1 MSRDIPRRCV
11 VVLVEHTT
19 IKENTMDARLDIM
32 TNDTAM
38 KAVKHFVSAG
48 KAAAGSLPAA
58 TQELVKIRASQI
70 NGCGFCLDM
79 HTKDARLNGETEQ
92 RLYLLSAWREAPM
105 YSERERAALAWAEA
119 VTKLE
124 NGEVPDEVYAQARE
138 HFDEQQLMKLTLQI
152 VAINGWNRFC
162 ISFNAEPGTY
172 KAGSLSKSGV
182 AQTV

>member
-1 MSRDIPRRCV
+1 MSVRVPLDPRKFGDV
-11 VVLVEHTT
+11 LGAMTGLNKAIESAELGKKLLYLVEV
-19 IKENTMDARLDIM
+19 R
-32 TNDTAM
+32 
-38 KAVKHFVSAG
+38 V
-48 KAAAGSLPAA
+48 
-58 TQELVKIRASQI
+58 SQI

-79 HTKDARLNGETEQ
+79 HTKDARLDGETEQ

-172 KAGSLSKSGV
+172 KAGSLSKAGV
-182 AQTV
+182 AHTA